1 MVAMRWA
8 RRACDESDSESSEL
22 LESIDASDAPGA
34 PDALGESPGEPR
46 STSKSTL
53 VKSTLTG
60 PSSVFTMQL
69 FILGLHLST
78 VTMVY
83 FCIVND
89 GLSESDTGVGAVKG

>member
-22 LESIDASDAPGA
+22 LESIDAPDASDA